1 MKDGQ
6 GYRRHE
12 RFVKIEKKDPIKANI
27 IRDVIHRFDGRPRIC
42 SFLRKFLYKNSGIG
56 IL

>member
-1 MKDGQ
+1 MKDGR

-27 IRDVIHRFDGRPRIC
+27 IRDVIHRFDGRPRIR

>member
-1 MKDGQ
+1 MKDGR

-12 RFVKIEKKDPIKANI
+12 RFVKIVKKDPIKANI
-27 IRDVIHRFDGRPRIC
+27 IRDVIHRFDGRPRIR